1 LEKPELEIMAELKTE
16 KKSREFKV
24 TFMPFGTTIDVPSDT
39 ILLDALREAHLPLKT
54 TCGGKGTCGDCV
66 VQVLSGGYQVKA
78 SGALPEQLIKQG
90 HTLACQ
96 AEIRDHL
103 TIQLPEFQELSV
115 KSVSDSKF
123 FEKNKNNLSGLY
135 EIDPVVKKITMQ
147 VPSSTLED
155 NYSDLKRIDRELQ
168 KKMAITGLHCEYS
181 VLKKL
186 AQVVRQEEG
195 KVTIVLYGAVGQD
208 WSIIDVRRAREARNI
223 YGLACDIGTTTVV
236 LYLVELE
243 SGKILSAA
251 SSYNQQIKCGEDII
265 SRINYAQKHG
275 HRQELHD
282 LIVMTINNL
291 IDKVTRSTKIS
302 TEDIYIA
309 TVSGNTTMIH
319 LFLNLDPRY
328 IREEPY
334 VPTFNQVPIIP
345 SRDLGLKMNHEAR
358 VYCGPAVGSYVGS
371 DITAGL
377 LCTPI
382 FRDSQKISLFIDAG
396 TNGELVVG
404 NKDWLMTCACSAGPA
419 FEGSGIKCGM
429 PATEGA
435 IEQLKIESNGEL
447 DYKVIN
453 GGKPKGLCGSGLIDI
468 LAELFTQ
475 GYIDR
480 RGKFITERAH
490 SRIVEDESGLGF
502 LVEKGNRCYW
512 GRDLV
517 ITEKNITN
525 LIRSKGAVFSACS
538 LLLKNAGLS
547 LERIDAF
554 YIAGGFGQHFNIENS
569 IRIGLLPDLDRNKFH
584 YIGNSSLI
592 GAYLILLSDKNKEL
606 VNEISIKMTY
616 IELNAVPSYMNEY
629 TGALFLPHTE
639 MELFPSVKKIFA
651 DGKKSSR

>member
-1 LEKPELEIMAELKTE
+1 
-16 KKSREFKV
+16 
-24 TFMPFGTTIDVPSDT
+24 MPFGISIDVPSGT
-39 ILLDALREAHLPLKT
+39 ILLDAIRKVHLPLKT
-54 TCGGKGTCGDCV
+54 TCGAKGTCGDCV
-66 VQVLSGGYQVKA
+66 VQVLSGGYKIKA
-78 SGALPEQLIKQG
+78 SGVLPEQLIKQG

-96 AEIRDHL
+96 TEIRDHL

-115 KSVSDSKF
+115 RSVSDSQF

-135 EIDPVVKKITMQ
+135 EIDPLVKKITMQ
-147 VPSSTLED
+147 VPLPTLED
-155 NYSDLKRIDRELQ
+155 NYSDLRRIEREIQ
-168 KKMAITGLHCEYS
+168 KTHSIKSLHCEYS

-186 AQVVRQEEG
+186 AQVVREEDG
-195 KVTIVLYGAVGQD
+195 KVTIILHRSGQD
-208 WSIIDVRRAREARNI
+208 WSIIDVKKAKEARKI

-236 LYLVELE
+236 IYLVDLE
-243 SGKILSAA
+243 SGKILSSA

-265 SRINYAQKHG
+265 ARINYAQKHG
-275 HRQELHD
+275 HLQELHD

-291 IDKVTRSTKIS
+291 IDKVSQSAKKPTQ
-302 TEDIYIA
+302 DIYIA
-309 TVSGNTTMIH
+309 SISGNTTMIH

-334 VPTFNQVPIIP
+334 VPTFNQVPMIL

-382 FRDSQKISLFIDAG
+382 LRDAKRISLFIDAG
-396 TNGELVVG
+396 TNGELVMG

-429 PATEGA
+429 PATDGA
-435 IEQLKIESNGEL
+435 IEQLKIDASGEM
-447 DYKVIN
+447 DFKVIN

-480 RGKFITERAH
+480 LGNFVTERAH
-490 SRIVEDESGLGF
+490 PRLTEDEYGLGF
-502 LVEKGNRCYW
+502 LIEKGHRCYW

-517 ITEKNITN
+517 ITEKDISN
-525 LIRSKGAVFSACS
+525 LIRTKGAVFSACS

-547 LERIDAF
+547 FDEIDAF

-592 GAYLILLSDKNKEL
+592 GAYLILLSEKNQEL
-606 VNEISIKMTY
+606 VKEISKKMTY
-616 IELNAVPSYMNEY
+616 IELNTVPSYMNEY

-639 MELFPSVKKIFA
+639 MKLFPSVKKIF
-651 DGKKSSR
+651 SS